1 MTKLQRDWKQFVL
14 LLIDVQ
20 QDFWTPARAQSFPHF
35 PANTAKLLNI
45 CRTEGIE
52 VVHLRASFKPDKSDW
67 MLRHKLLGRTPCI
80 QGTAGIE
87 TLSCA
92 LAQPHEVVMPKQ
104 TFDGFQN
111 PALLQHLRQNEKRFV
126 LVAGL
131 ITSTCVLFTAT
142 SAAQSGFLVTIVDDC
157 CADEPVAHE
166 HTLSRYRF
174 IFSRTSVDAIATS
187 YAEWLSSLK
196 QLDEAEVE
204 YK

>member
-1 MTKLQRDWKQFVL
+1 MAKLQPDWKPFVL

-35 PANTAKLLNI
+35 PANTAKLLNV
-45 CRTEGIE
+45 CRTEGID

-87 TLSCA
+87 TLPCA
-92 LAQPHEVVMPKQ
+92 LEQPHEVVFAKQ

-126 LVAGL
+126 LIAGL

-142 SAAQSGFLVTIVDDC
+142 SAAQSGFLVSIIDDC
-157 CADEPVAHE
+157 CADELAAHE
-166 HTLSRYRF
+166 HTLNRYRF
-174 IFSRTSVDAIATS
+174 IFSRTPIDRIITS
-187 YAEWLSSLK
+187 HAEWLASLQ
-196 QLDEAEVE
+196 QLDEAKVK